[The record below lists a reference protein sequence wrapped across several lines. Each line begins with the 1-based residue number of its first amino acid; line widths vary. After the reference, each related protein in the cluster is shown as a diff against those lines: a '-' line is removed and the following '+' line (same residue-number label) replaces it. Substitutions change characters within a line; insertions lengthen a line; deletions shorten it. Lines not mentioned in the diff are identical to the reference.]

1 VIGAQVA
8 PSGKDFTSFNSN
20 GFSVG
25 PFYTNSWNFLDRDF
39 VSWTF
44 RKAKNFFDVVTYTGD
59 GVAGREIPH
68 NLGVEPGMIIVKHT
82 SSTSNWYVYHR
93 SLTSANYGLALNKVD
108 AEVLWGGGSVNS
120 DTFSFDHQN
129 SSDSTYVAYLFAHD
143 DSDESMI
150 KCGSFTTDGSGNATV
165 SLGWEPQFIL
175 RKQADGVDWWNI
187 ADVMRGFNTSNTAS
201 LYPNTTDPEYVG
213 PTLHVPNADG
223 FDVTATTPNATYI
236 YMAIRRPTKPAEEFE
251 PEELFADLPNTY
263 ADGDPGFKTGFP
275 VDMAISADVSTG
287 GDKDI
292 ASRLTGTK
300 RLETNTDNP
309 EGNQTYNKW
318 DYMDGFMSGFN
329 GSDYGWLWRRAPGYF
344 DVTCHTS
351 NGQPTQQ
358 IYHNLGVI
366 PEMAWIKGRS
376 LADSDWFVH
385 HKDITAG
392 NNLRLNT
399 NQPELTDN
407 SITAATFTESY
418 WTPGDSGYHSGGSY
432 TQTYIAYLF
441 ATVPGISKVGSY
453 TGNGSEVEV
462 DCGFTNGARWALIK
476 SINNSGDWLMTTPT
490 SALNF
495 MVALNTTD
503 PMVGV
508 YGVEPTP
515 SGFKAKHSLTNTSGI
530 EYIYYAIA

>member
-1 VIGAQVA
+1 
-8 PSGKDFTSFNSN
+8 
-20 GFSVG
+20 
-25 PFYTNSWNFLDRDF
+25 
-39 VSWTF
+39 
-44 RKAKNFFDVVTYTGD
+44 
-59 GVAGREIPH
+59 
-68 NLGVEPGMIIVKHT
+68 M
-82 SSTSNWYVYHR
+82 
-93 SLTSANYGLALNKVD
+93 
-108 AEVLWGGGSVNS
+108 
-120 DTFSFDHQN
+120 
-129 SSDSTYVAYLFAHD
+129 
-143 DSDESMI
+143 
-150 KCGSFTTDGSGNATV
+150 GN
-165 SLGWEPQFIL
+165 EKF
-175 RKQADGVDWWNI
+175 
-187 ADVMRGFNTSNTAS
+187 
-201 LYPNTTDPEYVG
+201 
-213 PTLHVPNADG
+213 
-223 FDVTATTPNATYI
+223 I

-251 PEELFADLPNTY
+251 PEELFAALPNTF
-263 ADGDPGFKTGFP
+263 ADGDPVFKTGFP
-275 VDMAISADVSTG
+275 VDMAISAGVDMG

-318 DYMDGFMSGFN
+318 DYMDGFMSGWN

-418 WTPGDSGYHSGGSY
+418 WTPGDNGYHSGGSN

-462 DCGFTNGARWALIK
+462 DCGFTNGARWLLIK
-476 SINNSGDWLMTTPT
+476 RTDSAGDWYFT
-490 SALNF
+490 SNPDAFTILSK
-495 MVALNTTD
+495 LNTTD
-503 PMVGV
+503 APVNYQATYNDV
-508 YGVEPTP
+508 P
-515 SGFKAKHSLTNTSGI
+515 SGFRVTSTGGDLCVDGA
-530 EYIYYAIA
+530 EYIFYAIA